1 MTALAL
7 AAVGALRWET
17 SVALAADHL
26 LALVLASKSSKRGL
40 NLDDTHATA
49 TETEHKMEGGLLL
62 NVVVRKSAA
71 ILELLAGEDQT
82 LLIGGN
88 ALLVLDLGPNQ
99 TLSVSKHSKV
109 STVSLD
115 ARWYLY
121 LLDVINGV

>member
-17 SVALAADHL
+17 SVALATNHL
-26 LALVLASKSSKRGL
+26 FALVLTSESSKRGL

-49 TETEHKMEGGLLL
+49 TETEDKMEGGLLL
-62 NVVVRKSAA
+62 NVVIGKSAA

-88 ALLVLDLGPNQ
+88 ALLILDLGP
-99 TLSVSKHSKV
+99 VSKAK
-109 STVSLD
+109 
-115 ARWYLY
+115 Y
-121 LLDVINGV
+121 IG